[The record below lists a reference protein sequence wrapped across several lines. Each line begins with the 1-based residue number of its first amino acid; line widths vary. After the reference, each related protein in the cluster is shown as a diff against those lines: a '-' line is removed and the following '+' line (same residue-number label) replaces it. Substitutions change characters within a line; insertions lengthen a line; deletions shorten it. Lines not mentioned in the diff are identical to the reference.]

1 MTPNPTTEPHS
12 DTSPTA
18 QTDDWGVLSR
28 LPGNPMMWVLIWS
41 ELVVFGVSFIGFA
54 VAHILQPDI
63 FTQSQ
68 DTLNRFLG
76 GINTMVLVTS
86 GLFTALAVTAQQQ
99 NKTKQMRWWLSGAI
113 ILGGA
118 FLWVKYLEY
127 AEKFSQGIGLETN
140 TFYTLY
146 FLLTGFHAFHVV
158 FGIIILII
166 VGWKNSTENLE
177 IGATFW
183 HMVDLI
189 WIILFPLI
197 YLVR

>member
-1 MTPNPTTEPHS
+1 MDHQPQ
-12 DTSPTA
+12 TA
-18 QTDDWGVLSR
+18 VAPLPAASEDDWSVLSR
-28 LPGNPMMWVLIWS
+28 LPGNPMMWILIWS
-41 ELVVFGVSFIGFA
+41 ELAVFGLFFIGFA
-54 VAHILQPDI
+54 IAHVLQPEV

-68 DTLNRFLG
+68 DSLNRFLG

-86 GLFTALAVTAQQQ
+86 GFCAALAVRAQQHD
-99 NKTKQMRWWLSGAI
+99 NPARMRLW
-113 ILGGA
+113 ILGAVVLGCV

-127 AEKFSQGIGLETN
+127 AEKFSQNIGLETN

-146 FLLTGFHAFHVV
+146 FMLTGFHAFHVV
-158 FGIIILII
+158 FGIVILII
-166 VGWKNSTENLE
+166 VAWKNNEENLE

-197 YLVR
+197 YLLR

>member
-1 MTPNPTTEPHS
+1 MRKV
-12 DTSPTA
+12 
-18 QTDDWGVLSR
+18 QDDWGALSR

-54 VAHILQPDI
+54 VAHVLHPEI
-63 FTQSQ
+63 FISSQ
-68 DTLNRFLG
+68 NHLNRFLG
-76 GINTMVLVTS
+76 GVNTMVLITS
-86 GLFTALAVTAQQQ
+86 GLCAALAVTARQ
-99 NKTKQMRWWLSGAI
+99 NGKRRLMRLWLGAAVV
-113 ILGGA
+113 LGCV
-118 FLWVKYLEY
+118 FLWVKFLEY
-127 AEKFSQGIGLETN
+127 GEKFSQGIGLETN
-140 TFYTLY
+140 IFYTLY

-166 VGWKNSTENLE
+166 VGWKDSVENIE

-197 YLVR
+197 YLLR

>member
-1 MTPNPTTEPHS
+1 V
-12 DTSPTA
+12 
-18 QTDDWGVLSR
+18 VL
-28 LPGNPMMWVLIWS
+28 GCM
-41 ELVVFGVSFIGFA
+41 
-54 VAHILQPDI
+54 
-63 FTQSQ
+63 
-68 DTLNRFLG
+68 
-76 GINTMVLVTS
+76 
-86 GLFTALAVTAQQQ
+86 
-99 NKTKQMRWWLSGAI
+99 
-113 ILGGA
+113 

-127 AEKFSQGIGLETN
+127 AEKYAQGIGLETN

-166 VGWKNSTENLE
+166 VGWKNNNENLE

-197 YLVR
+197 YLLR

>member
-1 MTPNPTTEPHS
+1 MHNTNPAPS
-12 DTSPTA
+12 DISS
-18 QTDDWGVLSR
+18 QDDWGALSR

-41 ELVVFGVSFIGFA
+41 ELVVFGIFFIGFTI
-54 VAHILQPDI
+54 AHALQPEV
-63 FTQSQ
+63 FMQSQ
-68 DTLNRFLG
+68 DSLNRFLG

-86 GLFTALAVTAQQQ
+86 GLCAALAVTAQHEG
-99 NKTKQMRWWLSGAI
+99 KTSQMRLWI
-113 ILGGA
+113 GGA
-118 FLWVKYLEY
+118 VVLGCVFLWVKYLEY
-127 AEKFSQGIGLETN
+127 AEKYAQGIGLETN

-166 VGWKNSTENLE
+166 VGWKNNNENLE

-197 YLVR
+197 YLLR

>member
-1 MTPNPTTEPHS
+1 MHNIDPATTTVS
-12 DTSPTA
+12 S
-18 QTDDWGVLSR
+18 QDDWGALSR

-54 VAHILQPDI
+54 IAHVLQPDV
-63 FTQSQ
+63 FVQSQ
-68 DTLNRFLG
+68 GSLNRFLG

-86 GLFTALAVTAQQQ
+86 GLCAALAVTAQHNGKQ
-99 NKTKQMRWWLSGAI
+99 TQMRLWIGGAI
-113 ILGGA
+113 ILGCI

-140 TFYTLY
+140 IFYTLY
-146 FLLTGFHAFHVV
+146 FLLTGFHAFHVI
-158 FGIIILII
+158 FGIVILVI
-166 VGWKNSTENLE
+166 VAWKNSNENLE

-189 WIILFPLI
+189 WIILFPLV
-197 YLVR
+197 YLLR

>member
-1 MTPNPTTEPHS
+1 METTTPAQAQNQ
-12 DTSPTA
+12 A
-18 QTDDWGVLSR
+18 QTPASDDWGALSR

-54 VAHILQPDI
+54 IAHILQPEV

-68 DTLNRFLG
+68 DSLNRVLG

-86 GLFTALAVTAQQQ
+86 GLCVALAVTAQQKGSQ
-99 NKTKQMRWWLSGAI
+99 RHMRRWLAAAI
-113 ILGGA
+113 VLGIV
-118 FLWVKYLEY
+118 FLWVKFIEY
-127 AEKFSQGIGLETN
+127 GEKFSQGIGLETN

-166 VGWKNSTENLE
+166 VGWKDSAENLE
-177 IGATFW
+177 IGASFW

-197 YLVR
+197 YLLR

>member
-1 MTPNPTTEPHS
+1 
-12 DTSPTA
+12 
-18 QTDDWGVLSR
+18 
-28 LPGNPMMWVLIWS
+28 MWVLIWS

-54 VAHILQPDI
+54 VAHILQPEV

-68 DTLNRFLG
+68 DSLNRVLG

-86 GLFTALAVTAQQQ
+86 GLCVALAVTAQQKGSQ
-99 NKTKQMRWWLSGAI
+99 RLMRRWLAAAI
-113 ILGGA
+113 VLGLV
-118 FLWVKYLEY
+118 FLWVKFIEY
-127 AEKFSQGIGLETN
+127 GEKFSQGIGLETN

-166 VGWKNSTENLE
+166 VGWKDSAENLE
-177 IGATFW
+177 IGASFW

-197 YLVR
+197 YLLR

>member
-1 MTPNPTTEPHS
+1 MHNS
-12 DTSPTA
+12 SPTPA
-18 QTDDWGVLSR
+18 TTSSSDDWGVLSR

-54 VAHILQPDI
+54 IAHILQPDV

-68 DTLNRFLG
+68 DSLNRTLG

-86 GLFTALAVTAQQQ
+86 GLCVALAVTARQ
-99 NKTKQMRWWLSGAI
+99 NGKQTVMRRWLAAAI
-113 ILGGA
+113 LLGCV
-118 FLWVKYLEY
+118 FLMVKFIEY
-127 AEKFSQGIGLETN
+127 VEKFNQGIGLETN

-166 VGWKNSTENLE
+166 VGWKDSVENLE

-197 YLVR
+197 YLLR

>member
-1 MTPNPTTEPHS
+1 MSNSNPEMTSISSH
-12 DTSPTA
+12 
-18 QTDDWGVLSR
+18 DDWGVLSR

-54 VAHILQPDI
+54 IAHALQPDV
-63 FTQSQ
+63 FVQSQ
-68 DTLNRFLG
+68 DSLNRFLG
-76 GINTMVLVTS
+76 GINTMILVTS
-86 GLFTALAVTAQQQ
+86 GLFAALAVTAQHEG
-99 NKTKQMRWWLSGAI
+99 KTGRMRLWI
-113 ILGGA
+113 GGA
-118 FLWVKYLEY
+118 VVLGCLFLWVKYLEY
-127 AEKFSQGIGLETN
+127 AEKFAQGIGLETN

-166 VGWKNSTENLE
+166 VGWKNSNENLE

-183 HMVDLI
+183 HMIDLI

-197 YLVR
+197 YLLR